1 MDVKI
6 SLTNLQSSNS
16 YASPPREI
24 RNKQISQL
32 FYSMLEAESPQ
43 DYQFSAIALQH
54 QLLKKAKSEKAQLP
68 IRCPHPEWFKA
79 IGTVMVD
86 ETICRFCGFGP
97 YCELNQRKRKDTIS
111 VINLDHS
118 PMPSQ
123 EYFEESFLAFDKN
136 HDRKKIDPFFGF
148 SFQAQTPRNLY
159 WVSQSHFTRC
169 TPDVSPYHKQETAI
183 GYDVITQQSIW
194 PLDQLFMEL
203 FSNDKVKFNLKKYLE
218 ASCKQ
223 TPMPSKLLISDR
235 KPMMNIGIELGWI
248 RLDDNDQ
255 FREAFHIL
263 VNRLAF
269 AFASCEIGQKKLG
282 STTNRHFHELSLE
295 SVTAGVDHPFLHGGS
310 GLLQITLRS
319 LVLEPNF
326 LEKYL
331 EILQT
336 MPDDPLLTEQ
346 KEIIGRIMIE
356 DSRFDN
362 IENKIHKNLGRRE
375 IDFERRYFP
384 RFPMIAFAPEDKISE
399 LQLEQAAGRII
410 DIIIAPI
417 SEICLMID
425 GLGIDLEKEGP
436 WSNVE

>member
-1 MDVKI
+1 M
-6 SLTNLQSSNS
+6 
-16 YASPPREI
+16 
-24 RNKQISQL
+24 
-32 FYSMLEAESPQ
+32 
-43 DYQFSAIALQH
+43 
-54 QLLKKAKSEKAQLP
+54 
-68 IRCPHPEWFKA
+68 
-79 IGTVMVD
+79 
-86 ETICRFCGFGP
+86 
-97 YCELNQRKRKDTIS
+97 
-111 VINLDHS
+111 
-118 PMPSQ
+118 
-123 EYFEESFLAFDKN
+123 
-136 HDRKKIDPFFGF
+136 
-148 SFQAQTPRNLY
+148 
-159 WVSQSHFTRC
+159 
-169 TPDVSPYHKQETAI
+169 SPYHKQETAI